1 MKRVCVSEQELV
13 QNILEQMILS
23 CERVEK
29 RFLTIH
35 SINDFLDSEEGIE
48 KLDAI
53 CMQIIALGESVKN
66 IDKITHKSLLSRYP
80 QIIWSEVAG
89 IRDIISHH
97 YFDLNAEI
105 VFEVC
110 QNHIKVLK
118 ETLQIIQKN
127 FL

>member
-1 MKRVCVSEQELV
+1 VSEQELV
-13 QNILEQMILS
+13 QSILEQMILS

-29 RFLTIH
+29 RFSTIH
-35 SINDFLDSEEGIE
+35 SINDFLDTEEGIE

-66 IDKITHKSLLSRYP
+66 LDKITHKILLSRYP
-80 QIIWSEVAG
+80 QIVWSEVAG
-89 IRDIISHH
+89 MRDIISHH

-110 QNHIKVLK
+110 QNHIGKLKNVL
-118 ETLQIIQKN
+118 QMIQREI
-127 FL
+127 

>member
-1 MKRVCVSEQELV
+1 MSEQEVV
-13 QNILEQMILS
+13 QSILEQMILS

-29 RFLTIH
+29 RFSTIH
-35 SINDFLDSEEGIE
+35 SINDFLDTEEGIE

-66 IDKITHKSLLSRYP
+66 LDKITNKSLLSHYP
-80 QIIWSEVAG
+80 QIVWSEVAG
-89 IRDIISHH
+89 MRDIISHH

-110 QNHIKVLK
+110 QNHIIELK
-118 ETLQIIQKN
+118 NTLQIIQN
-127 FL
+127 NLI

>member
-1 MKRVCVSEQELV
+1 
-13 QNILEQMILS
+13 MIHS

-29 RFLTIH
+29 RFSTIR
-35 SINDFLDSEEGIE
+35 SINDFLDTEEGIE

-66 IDKITHKSLLSRYP
+66 LDKITHKTLLSHYP
-80 QIIWSEVAG
+80 QIVWSEVAG
-89 IRDIISHH
+89 MRDIISHH

-110 QNHIKVLK
+110 QNHIKLLK
-118 ETLQIIQKN
+118 NTLQLIQKN
-127 FL
+127 FI

>member
-1 MKRVCVSEQELV
+1 MSENELV
-13 QNILEQMILS
+13 LNILEQMIHS

-29 RFLTIH
+29 RFSTIH
-35 SINDFLDSEEGIE
+35 SVNDFLDSEEGIE

-66 IDKITHKSLLSRYP
+66 LDKITHKTLLKCYP
-80 QIIWSEVAG
+80 QIVWNEVAG
-89 IRDIISHH
+89 MRDIISHH

-110 QNHIKVLK
+110 QNHIRELK
-118 ETLQIIQKN
+118 ETLQIIQKE
-127 FL
+127 L

>member
-1 MKRVCVSEQELV
+1 MSEQELV

-29 RFLTIH
+29 RFLRIH
-35 SINDFLDSEEGIE
+35 SINDFLDTEEGIE

-66 IDKITHKSLLSRYP
+66 LDKITNKTLLSRYP

-89 IRDIISHH
+89 MRDIISHH
-97 YFDLNAEI
+97 YFDTNAEI

-110 QNHIKVLK
+110 QNHIKMLK

-127 FL
+127 SL

>member
-1 MKRVCVSEQELV
+1 VSEQELV
-13 QNILEQMILS
+13 QSILKQMILS

-29 RFLTIH
+29 RFLTIR

-66 IDKITHKSLLSRYP
+66 LDKITNKTLLSRYP
-80 QIIWSEVAG
+80 QIVWSEVAG
-89 IRDIISHH
+89 MRDIISHH

-110 QNHIKVLK
+110 QNHIGELK
-118 ETLQIIQKN
+118 NMLQMIQKE
-127 FL
+127 F

>member
-1 MKRVCVSEQELV
+1 MSEQELV
-13 QNILEQMILS
+13 QSILEQMILS

-29 RFLTIH
+29 RFSTIH
-35 SINDFLDSEEGIE
+35 SINDFLDTEEGIE

-66 IDKITHKSLLSRYP
+66 LDKITHKILLSRYP
-80 QIIWSEVAG
+80 QIVWSEVAG
-89 IRDIISHH
+89 MRDIISHH

-110 QNHIKVLK
+110 QNHIGKLKNVL
-118 ETLQIIQKN
+118 QMIQREI
-127 FL
+127 

>member
-1 MKRVCVSEQELV
+1 MFEQELV

-66 IDKITHKSLLSRYP
+66 IDKITNKTLLSRYP
-80 QIIWSEVAG
+80 QIVWSEVAG
-89 IRDIISHH
+89 MRDIISHH

-110 QNHIKVLK
+110 QNYIGKLK
-118 ETLQIIQKN
+118 NMLQLIQKE
-127 FL
+127 F

>member
-1 MKRVCVSEQELV
+1 MSEQEV
-13 QNILEQMILS
+13 VKSILEQMILS

-29 RFLTIH
+29 RFSTIH
-35 SINDFLDSEEGIE
+35 SINDFLDTEEGIE

-66 IDKITHKSLLSRYP
+66 LDKITNKSLLSHYP
-80 QIIWSEVAG
+80 QIVWSEVAG
-89 IRDIISHH
+89 MRDIISHH

-110 QNHIKVLK
+110 QNHIEKLK
-118 ETLQIIQKN
+118 NTLQMIQKE
-127 FL
+127 L

>member
-1 MKRVCVSEQELV
+1 MSEQEVV
-13 QNILEQMILS
+13 QSILEQMILS

-29 RFLTIH
+29 RFSTIH

-66 IDKITHKSLLSRYP
+66 LDKITNKSLLSHYP
-80 QIIWSEVAG
+80 QIVWSEVAG
-89 IRDIISHH
+89 MRDIISHH

-105 VFEVC
+105 VFEMC
-110 QNHIKVLK
+110 HNHINALK
-118 ETLQIIQKN
+118 NTLQMIQKEI
-127 FL
+127 